1 MKNEYALAVA
11 GKKAIELKDATEALK
26 VIIGRI
32 YIHAGQYLSDED
44 LPIVANLLN
53 TDILR
58 DFRYLTIQEVQLAME
73 NGVREQY
80 GAYYGLNLVTFNR
93 WLTKYMESS
102 KRIEAIKANI
112 PVRNN
117 LKIAAEY
124 DLKEKSLIYFTK
136 YQKEKSIGMFCSNVY
151 DYLQSNGYVNQSK
164 KLKNKAMKEAEESY
178 VKEMKMLVADVDIG
192 ISLTKQR
199 IVVRAKRIC
208 LYSFF
213 DELIEMKVELKDIIN
228 ANTTN

>member
-1 MKNEYALAVA
+1 MNNEYALAVV
-11 GKKAIELKDATEALK
+11 GKKAIELKDTTEALK
-26 VIIGRI
+26 VVIGRI
-32 YIHAGQYLSDED
+32 YIHAGQYLDKKD
-44 LPIVANLLN
+44 LQIIANLLN

-58 DFRYLTIQEVQLAME
+58 DFRYLTMQEVQIAME
-73 NGVREQY
+73 NGVRDKY
-80 GAYYGLNLVTFNR
+80 GAYFGLNLVTFNR

-117 LKIAAEY
+117 LKIAAEC
-124 DLKEKSLIYFTK
+124 DLKEKSLIYFSK
-136 YQKEKSIGMFCSNVY
+136 YKDDKSIGKFCSNVY

-164 KLKNKAMKEAEESY
+164 ESKDKAMKEAEESY
-178 VKEMKMLVADVDIG
+178 VKEMTMLVANVDIG

-208 LYSFF
+208 LYIFF
-213 DELIEMKVELKDIIN
+213 DELIEMEVELKDIIN